1 MKNAIMTVLS
11 VAFLSLPFIGQAVSV
26 TAGESEPFLTE
37 TEYSN
42 CGAYV
47 KPATCTSHRECTWVG
62 SCVPR

>member
-1 MKNAIMTVLS
+1 MKKAIMTVLGA
-11 VAFLSLPFIGQAVSV
+11 AFLSLPFLGQSMSV
-26 TAGESEPFLTE
+26 TASESEPFFTE

-42 CGAYV
+42 CGGYV